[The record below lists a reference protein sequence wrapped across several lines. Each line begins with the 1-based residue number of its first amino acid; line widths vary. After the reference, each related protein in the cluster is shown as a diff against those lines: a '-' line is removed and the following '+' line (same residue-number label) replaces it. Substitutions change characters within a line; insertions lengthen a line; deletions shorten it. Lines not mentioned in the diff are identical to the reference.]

1 MKNNSV
7 LITGG
12 AGFIGSNLCEFFLE
26 KGYEVICLDNLATG
40 FKSNMDGFMSHPF
53 FKFIEGDI
61 RDLQTCR
68 EAVKGVDYILHQ
80 AALGRYRVPLRS
92 GNHQ

>member
-26 KGYEVICLDNLATG
+26 KGYEVI
-40 FKSNMDGFMSHPF
+40 
-53 FKFIEGDI
+53 
-61 RDLQTCR
+61 
-68 EAVKGVDYILHQ
+68 
-80 AALGRYRVPLRS
+80 
-92 GNHQ
+92 